1 MVLSKEGAQLSWR
14 RLCFQFSVPLIFP
27 GKAGLVKCLEA
38 AFWENACSL
47 KSLLDHTALMAQVI
61 EHPVT
66 APFSLSKVLLSFL
79 QFSVQFLNIFQR
91 FREVFVDKK
100 LVR

>member
-1 MVLSKEGAQLSWR
+1 
-14 RLCFQFSVPLIFP
+14 
-27 GKAGLVKCLEA
+27 
-38 AFWENACSL
+38 
-47 KSLLDHTALMAQVI
+47 MAQVI

-79 QFSVQFLNIFQR
+79 QFSVRFLNIFQR
-91 FREVFVDKK
+91 FHEVFVDKK